1 MEHTV
6 ISRIVD
12 CPDRQVPIEIGVA
25 YESCAVIHYADF
37 CSCGLEAN
45 HLQGQQSTPILSDEA
60 KTK

>member
-12 CPDRQVPIEIGVA
+12 CPDRKPVEVGVA
-25 YESCAVIHYADF
+25 FESCAVIHYADI

-45 HLQGQQSTPILSDEA
+45 HLQAEQSTPKVAD
-60 KTK
+60 K